1 MSTVNSA
8 GGGIALIAG
17 TARMSPSF
25 IIPSFEEGSWIFFIQ
40 KRMYSMFRAAAVAPP
55 RRLSTAAGRLEGEG
69 ATYRMYARADADPRG
84 AVLEQ
89 HRAPSSVEVGNAG
102 AAARAPE
109 MERAELQKIENERRR
124 KRRYRQT
131 DLVAQLDEL
140 LPSSKRRTLSKNGA
154 GVRRSMGTGG
164 RTLHD
169 ILQDALCL
177 VRGIR
182 SPDPGPAS
190 CSDASRPAHPSV
202 NGADDAPALR
212 PRSFTAP
219 MREALL
225 TARGVML
232 VEVDVLTQSIGAMS
246 VGARDFFACSP
257 FGGVDGFNVKLL
269 LHTDDIASFDSACEN
284 LPMWE
289 EVARAQGAA
298 EPPPHPTVK
307 LRVVHFFKKPRFDG
321 RRCDGGDGWAAGA
334 EGLLPANLLGS
345 CLPAFDDELLLS
357 SDARASARQQSADD
371 NIWCAAEYVSFEFQV
386 FALMDSGHAQTK
398 KGRVKVREMPGKI
411 VLMAPLHTAVPPVHC
426 CVGRANSAGGSRPP
440 CRHARPVNDQ
450 GLEMMHRLSG
460 QFMYTPSPH
469 GTHHAVCKLSG
480 PANSLG
486 QGCSWNRTS

>member
-1 MSTVNSA
+1 M
-8 GGGIALIAG
+8 G
-17 TARMSPSF
+17 PS
-25 IIPSFEEGSWIFFIQ
+25 IPG
-40 KRMYSMFRAAAVAPP
+40 
-55 RRLSTAAGRLEGEG
+55 L
-69 ATYRMYARADADPRG
+69 
-84 AVLEQ
+84 
-89 HRAPSSVEVGNAG
+89 
-102 AAARAPE
+102 
-109 MERAELQKIENERRR
+109 ENERRR